1 MNANEIRKLLD
12 RYYDGQTTEA
22 EEEEMKRFFDSN
34 GVPAEMAE
42 EQAFFKRLQTPVP
55 PVPEGLEQRISRQI
69 DGWNTIE
76 KTSSRRARIVSL
88 RWIIGIA
95 ACLLL
100 IFSIGFFVNSRTDE
114 KDFATQQDTYDN
126 PEDAYAETQ
135 RALMKFSKSLNKGL
149 AKVDEATNKDKKKR

>member
-22 EEEEMKRFFDSN
+22 EEELKRFFDGN

-42 EQAFFKRLQTPVP
+42 EQAFSSGSKPVP

-114 KDFATQQDTYDN
+114 RISPPSRTHDN

-135 RALMKFSKSLNKGL
+135 RALMKFSNL
-149 AKVDEATNKDKKKR
+149 

>member
-1 MNANEIRKLLD
+1 MQDLWPGRSPTA
-12 RYYDGQTTEA
+12 GQ
-22 EEEEMKRFFDSN
+22 
-34 GVPAEMAE
+34 
-42 EQAFFKRLQTPVP
+42 
-55 PVPEGLEQRISRQI
+55 
-69 DGWNTIE
+69 
-76 KTSSRRARIVSL
+76 TSSRRARIVSL

>member
-22 EEEEMKRFFDSN
+22 EEEELKRFFDGN

-76 KTSSRRARIVSL
+76 KTSSRRAPHRQSALDYRHRGMSAADFQHRIL
-88 RWIIGIA
+88 REQPHRRKGFRHSAGHLRQPRGRLCRDA
-95 ACLLL
+95 ARADEILK
-100 IFSIGFFVNSRTDE
+100 ISEQRT
-114 KDFATQQDTYDN
+114 
-126 PEDAYAETQ
+126 
-135 RALMKFSKSLNKGL
+135 G
-149 AKVDEATNKDKKKR
+149 